1 MSKDR
6 AASDQL
12 VHDPA
17 GGIDRLVEIM
27 ARLRDPDSGCPWDLE
42 QDFATIAPYTI
53 EEAYEVA
60 DAIERGIDDTS
71 VARRRALAEARSW
84 GVRGAEARALVTSLL
99 EQS

>member
-1 MSKDR
+1 MVATALPSLDAVDGDVMIAGDAHQC
-6 AASDQL
+6 AAL
-12 VHDPA
+12 
-17 GGIDRLVEIM
+17 
-27 ARLRDPDSGCPWDLE
+27 
-42 QDFATIAPYTI
+42 
-53 EEAYEVA
+53 VA